1 MLNEQKEQLAALDKF
16 EEERGPA
23 VSQIVKDLKSGRYDL
38 TLEDLNNFK
47 MAIDLN
53 KLTSTE
59 TAKNPKGITAGS
71 PIYVGTKAIRAVPMN
86 RADYNTF
93 RGWDLPKDEDG
104 KDEGYLV
111 EYLDDG
117 KPNVD
122 SISGYV
128 SWSPKEVFDKH
139 YTPVIL

>member
-1 MLNEQKEQLAALDKF
+1 MLKNILEKARETLSGKCVRNTDETKMDKYMSF
-16 EEERGPA
+16 N
-23 VSQIVKDLKSGRYDL
+23 VSELI
-38 TLEDLNNFK
+38 E
-47 MAIDLN
+47 
-53 KLTSTE
+53 TE
-59 TAKNPKGITAGS
+59 TAKNPKGPTASS
-71 PIYVGTKAIRAVPMN
+71 PIYIGVKAIRAVPMN
-86 RADYNTF
+86 RADYNIF

-122 SISGYV
+122 SVSGYV

-139 YTPVIL
+139 YTPIVL